1 MCFLDH
7 HPLEAYLSTP
17 THSGLISRLARSNR
31 FYYGWIILVLSSL
44 SYFFSAPGQTYFT
57 STFID
62 IYIQEFGW
70 TRSTISGIYSLATM
84 TSGLLLFW
92 VGRQIDRFG
101 QKAVSLV
108 VAALLGLTCIW
119 LSLVNGLPML
129 FLGFLASRYL
139 GQGSMTLLPA
149 TLLPNWF
156 AHRRPL
162 AFSLMSVGGVIGSSF
177 LPPLNRY
184 LIDTIGWRMVWR
196 LWAIAFGVVFIPL
209 VAIFM
214 RNHPREVGLT
224 TAGEYRQKSSSDAVP
239 AKFQDVP
246 SWTLKEAI
254 RTRAYWGMLYSQLLL
269 PLIVTGLTFH
279 FISIM
284 KIRSISPD
292 QAAYLISLL
301 AVVSF
306 PTTLF
311 AGWILSK
318 VQIHHTAMAISL
330 FMGLAL
336 TVLLLTDGLPGALV
350 FTILLGSAMGLQTVW
365 GGLVWPNYFG
375 TRYLGSIR
383 SLAMSATVLG
393 SAFGPI
399 PLGLTFDLTGSYNSA
414 LIGMIGLTV
423 LGIAAAAGSP
433 RPIHAERFKNDDEYI
448 D

>member
-1 MCFLDH
+1 M
-7 HPLEAYLSTP
+7 STP
-17 THSGLISRLARSNR
+17 SQSGMTRRMAQSNR
-31 FYYGWIILVLSSL
+31 FYYGWVILILSGL

-62 IYIQEFGW
+62 VYIQEFGW
-70 TRSTISGIYSLATM
+70 TRSTISSIYSLATM

-101 QKAVSLV
+101 QKTVSLV
-108 VAALLGLTCIW
+108 IAALLGLTCVW

-156 AHRRPL
+156 AQRRPL
-162 AFSLMSVGGVIGSSF
+162 AFSLMSVGGVIGSTF

-184 LIDTIGWRMVWR
+184 LIDTIGWRLVWR
-196 LWAIAFGVVFIPL
+196 IWAIAFAVIFIPL
-209 VAIFM
+209 VAVFM
-214 RNHPREVGLT
+214 QNHPHDLGLT
-224 TAGEYRQKSSSDAVP
+224 TAGEYRQNASTGDVP

-318 VQIHHTAMAISL
+318 IKIHHTAMAISL
-330 FMGLAL
+330 FMGAALA
-336 TVLLLTDGLPGALV
+336 VLLMTKGLPGAVV
-350 FTILLGSAMGLQTVW
+350 FTLLLGSAMGLQTVW

-399 PLGLTFDLTGSYNSA
+399 PFGFAYDLTGSYNIA
-414 LIGMIGLTV
+414 LTGMIV
-423 LGIAAAAGSP
+423 LSGFGILVAAGSP
-433 RPIHAERFKNDDEYI
+433 RPVHAGRFKNDDEYI